1 MCWLRRRRLNS
12 PYRQSVSVR
21 LRCGP
26 LESLSVGKAQV
37 RKIKYICSVRI
48 FYVHYNDA
56 LYILHKPACYHCG
69 GCGRAGDIR
78 LAGAGDLLARRAVA
92 SPALAAVLRP
102 AMGLCGE
109 GCALLARLRPL
120 VRVAGGPGGKR
131 EVSAPHISLSM
142 RVASTSLPARTG
154 AAGTTGAL
162 CSVVAGPLSGWEFWG
177 VGGMMLTTGGD
188 TGGAVTGGAEAGS
201 AAEFPGGGA
210 AIAGSVCGEDTA
222 APLDTV
228 APLPSWLSAWANG
241 VEAGA
246 VAGGGA
252 VCGGVT
258 CCGRSAFDGG
268 SPSNAA
274 SVCGGTHCVCEISMC
289 GARGCRCAVGIS
301 GSGDCGAFV
310 ASRGCGAVTG
320 FGIGTIADTSSCCSI
335 SCCGM
340 LENSRHGGGAV
351 QSAAL
356 SPGRAGMPTR
366 SGGGRGPADTGG
378 GSIGLLHFDV
388 ATLLLRCF
396 LRCLRSFH
404 NFDFIVVL

>member
-1 MCWLRRRRLNS
+1 M
-12 PYRQSVSVR
+12 
-21 LRCGP
+21 
-26 LESLSVGKAQV
+26 

-201 AAEFPGGGA
+201 AAEFPGA
-210 AIAGSVCGEDTA
+210 ARRSQVRFA
-222 APLDTV
+222 AKIP
-228 APLPSWLSAWANG
+228 
-241 VEAGA
+241 
-246 VAGGGA
+246 
-252 VCGGVT
+252 
-258 CCGRSAFDGG
+258 
-268 SPSNAA
+268 
-274 SVCGGTHCVCEISMC
+274 
-289 GARGCRCAVGIS
+289 
-301 GSGDCGAFV
+301 
-310 ASRGCGAVTG
+310 
-320 FGIGTIADTSSCCSI
+320 
-335 SCCGM
+335 
-340 LENSRHGGGAV
+340 RHRWT
-351 QSAAL
+351 
-356 SPGRAGMPTR
+356 P
-366 SGGGRGPADTGG
+366 
-378 GSIGLLHFDV
+378 
-388 ATLLLRCF
+388 LLRCRVGYQRGRMVSRPAQSLAAEQYVAA
-396 LRCLRSFH
+396 LRAAAVPRLTAAHQATRRQFAVERTASARYPCAGREGAGAPLE
-404 NFDFIVVL
+404 